1 MLPALKVGEGLAVR
15 LLRLICWPYCSVF
28 VSCRMVSLLPL
39 CFPPNAKF
47 INEKVEPPLMAML
60 SMGALTNK
68 AAAL

>member
-1 MLPALKVGEGLAVR
+1 
-15 LLRLICWPYCSVF
+15 
-28 VSCRMVSLLPL
+28 MVSLLPL

>member
-1 MLPALKVGEGLAVR
+1 MFPALKVGEGLDVR
-15 LLRLICWPYCSVF
+15 LVHLICWPYCSVF
-28 VSCRMVSLLPL
+28 VSPRMVSLLPL
-39 CFPPNAKF
+39 CFQLNAKF